1 MHFIWTIIIGF
12 IAGVIAKFGGSG
24 LCGIPPHGTAV
35 KPTNLSGDGKLIPR
49 RPAAA
54 TGSAAVLMQ
63 NIRRGG

>member
-35 KPTNLSGDGKLIPR
+35 KPTNLSDGGELIPDAR
-49 RPAAA
+49 RLRP
-54 TGSAAVLMQ
+54 GPPQS
-63 NIRRGG
+63 